1 LSYEECGNVR
11 SKHKTGTQRVNKISK
26 NSMNNIATKL
36 TPKEYEENF
45 AELKPAFTDA
55 AAHAEANRCL
65 YCYDSPCM
73 AACPTHIDISTFIKK
88 IATNNMKGS
97 AKTILS
103 SNWVALTCAK
113 ACPVDVLCEGACVYN
128 HRGEKPI
135 QIGRL
140 QRYVMDWYVEHGMPQ
155 LFTPAPKNGMSVGV
169 IGAGPA
175 GLACA
180 AELSILGFDVTIYEA
195 HQTPGGLDTHGIA
208 PYKMKQQDSLNEV
221 KMVKKLGVKIKTG
234 VLIGKDVSISTLEK
248 KHDAIFIG
256 VGLPKP
262 TELKI
267 PGEDLKG
274 VFDALDFVEKVTTR
288 KWQSVH
294 VGKRVAV
301 IGAGNTAIDAA
312 TEAKRLGAKEVYMV
326 YRRGRRQMSAYDF
339 EFDLA
344 KKDGISFYFHS
355 QPKRIIGKKHVEALE
370 CVETKIVNEKLK
382 PVPHSEFKIPVDMI
396 IKAVGQNID
405 ESFLSSIPDLKVT
418 EGMISVNPKTYQ
430 TSNPKYFAGGDC
442 INGGREVV
450 NAAYDGKRAAYG
462 IRQWIFGE

>member
-1 LSYEECGNVR
+1 M
-11 SKHKTGTQRVNKISK
+11 TTT
-26 NSMNNIATKL
+26 APKL
-36 TPKEYEENF
+36 TTAEYEKNF
-45 AELKPAFTDA
+45 AELKPALTDVA
-55 AAHAEANRCL
+55 AIAEANRCL

-73 AACPTHIDISTFIKK
+73 TACPTHIDISTFIKK
-88 IATNNMKGS
+88 IATGNMKGS

-128 HRGEKPI
+128 DKGEKPI

-140 QRYVMDWYVEHGMPQ
+140 QRHVMDWYVDNGMPR
-155 LFTPAPKNGMSVGV
+155 LFTAAPKNGMSIGV

-195 HQTPGGLDTHGIA
+195 HKIPGGLDTHGIA

-234 VLIGKDVSISTLEK
+234 TLIGKTVPISKLEK
-248 KHDAIFIG
+248 QHDAIFIG
-256 VGLPKP
+256 TGLPKP

-267 PGEDLKG
+267 PGEYLTG
-274 VFDALDFVEKVTTR
+274 VYDALDFVEEVTKR
-288 KWQSVH
+288 NWKSVK
-294 VGKRVAV
+294 VGKRVVV

-326 YRRGRRQMSAYDF
+326 YRRGREQMSAYDF
-339 EFDLA
+339 EYELA
-344 KKDGISFYFHS
+344 KSDGIKFYFHS
-355 QPKRIIGKKHVEALE
+355 QPKRVIGKKKVEALE
-370 CVETKIVNEKLK
+370 CLETKILNRRIKQ
-382 PVPHSEFKIPVDMI
+382 VPRSEFKIPVDMV
-396 IKAVGQNID
+396 IKAVGQSIY
-405 ESFLSSIPDLKVT
+405 ESFLLSIPDLKIKN
-418 EGMISVNPKTYQ
+418 GMVVVDPNTYQ
-430 TSNPKYFAGGDC
+430 TTNPKYFAGGDC
-442 INGGREVV
+442 INGGKEVV